1 MFHTNQIFFLSD
13 EDLVQDTS
21 CIVRKIK
28 VGNSKVHYLK
38 QGSKDMLWVK
48 YQDNSQILID
58 GCNIFPV
65 KYKFSDGETNA
76 LVFFIF
82 FSYQIFLT
90 IILCLQF
97 FLYTLF
103 FRYDKFV
110 KLPPIVKET
119 LSGLEN
125 LIAKT
130 RFHHVP

>member
-1 MFHTNQIFFLSD
+1 M
-13 EDLVQDTS
+13 
-21 CIVRKIK
+21 RKIK

-76 LVFFIF
+76 LVFFIL

>member
-1 MFHTNQIFFLSD
+1 MFHTSQIFFLSD

-48 YQDNSQILID
+48 YQNNSQILID

-76 LVFFIF
+76 LVFF
-82 FSYQIFLT
+82 
-90 IILCLQF
+90 
-97 FLYTLF
+97 
-103 FRYDKFV
+103 
-110 KLPPIVKET
+110 
-119 LSGLEN
+119 
-125 LIAKT
+125 
-130 RFHHVP
+130 

>member
-1 MFHTNQIFFLSD
+1 MFHTSQIFFLSD

-76 LVFFIF
+76 LVFFIL

>member
-76 LVFFIF
+76 LVFFIL

>member
-1 MFHTNQIFFLSD
+1 MFHTSQIFFLSD

-76 LVFFIF
+76 LVFF
-82 FSYQIFLT
+82 FLN
-90 IILCLQF
+90 
-97 FLYTLF
+97 FLIKYF
-103 FRYDKFV
+103 
-110 KLPPIVKET
+110 
-119 LSGLEN
+119 
-125 LIAKT
+125 
-130 RFHHVP
+130 

>member
-48 YQDNSQILID
+48 YQNNSQILID

-76 LVFFIF
+76 LVFFIL